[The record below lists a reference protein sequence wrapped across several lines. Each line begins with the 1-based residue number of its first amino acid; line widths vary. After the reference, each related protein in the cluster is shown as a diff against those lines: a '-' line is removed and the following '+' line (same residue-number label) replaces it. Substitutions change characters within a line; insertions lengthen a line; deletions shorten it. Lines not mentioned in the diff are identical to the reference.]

1 MLSILM
7 IFAAY
12 TVPQMWSDIMRRE
25 RDYQTVFAMK
35 QYARAITEYTKQ
47 RKVPPTTLDD
57 LEKQM
62 KPRVLRKLYPN
73 PLSGEVDWILV
84 TADPAAPGNT
94 APGLPQNPTPT
105 PPPPP
110 GVDSR
115 KPGGAPF
122 IGVRPPQTGKS
133 FLALNEK
140 TTYETWSYTV
150 NDLQRELTPVPP
162 GGAVPPPKKP

>member
-1 MLSILM
+1 MPMNRRKSNQHERGFTLAAVLVMLSVLM

-12 TVPQMWSDIMRRE
+12 TVPQMWSDILRRE

-84 TADPAAPGNT
+84 TAEHCPISRHPR
-94 APGLPQNPTPT
+94 LP
-105 PPPPP
+105 
-110 GVDSR
+110 
-115 KPGGAPF
+115 
-122 IGVRPPQTGKS
+122 
-133 FLALNEK
+133 
-140 TTYETWSYTV
+140 
-150 NDLQRELTPVPP
+150 PV
-162 GGAVPPPKKP
+162 